1 MSPEPS
7 LVVAPGTAPGD
18 DELRLPRPPGVIRR
32 FWAAHP
38 RTSDVAIALVAL
50 LLSAPGAVFRARGPV
65 PPSAVE
71 VWTAIALAVVAAT
84 ALVFRRRRPLVVFA
98 VTMLPG
104 LMLPASLA
112 AVGDLT
118 PAIALYA
125 VAVYASMRACWI
137 AFGAGALALAIRA
150 SVGLLSGA
158 DATGA
163 AVTVDISAAVILFIG
178 ALIGINVGN
187 RRRYVDALIA
197 RSRQLLVERDQQAQL
212 AAATERTRIA
222 REMHD
227 IVSHSLTVIVA
238 LAEGAAATRDPE
250 RARAASRGAA
260 DTARAALTEMRA
272 MLGVLRDDDE
282 GASRL
287 PDAPPDPRALVSTA
301 QRAGYPVTFT
311 STGDDRSLSPAVRF
325 ALGRV
330 VQEGLTNAM
339 RHAPGARSIRVMIEH
354 APPSVIITVDD
365 DGTGDG
371 ADTGGGFGLRGLR
384 ERVQV
389 AGGRLEAGPRD
400 DRGWRVRAVLPRTD
414 DLRDDL
420 PLTDDLREPA
430 APSIEE
436 ESAR

>member
-7 LVVAPGTAPGD
+7 LVVASGTAPGD

-38 RTSDVAIALVAL
+38 RLSDVGIALIAL
-50 LLSAPGAVFRARGPV
+50 LLSAPGAVIRARGPV
-65 PPSAVE
+65 PASSAE
-71 VWTAIALAVVAAT
+71 VWAAIALAFVAAA
-84 ALVFRRRRPLVVFA
+84 ALVLRRRHPLVVFG
-98 VTMLPG
+98 VTMVPALVLPG
-104 LMLPASLA
+104 NLAS
-112 AVGDLT
+112 VGDLT

-137 AFGAGALALAIRA
+137 AFGAGAIALAIRA
-150 SVGLLSGA
+150 TIGLLSGT
-158 DATGA
+158 DATASG
-163 AVTVDISAAVILFIG
+163 VTVDISAAVLLLIG

-187 RRRYVDALIA
+187 RKRYVDALIA

-212 AAATERTRIA
+212 AAASERTRIA

-238 LAEGAAATRDPE
+238 LAEGAAATSDQD

-287 PDAPPDPRALVSTA
+287 PDTPPDPRDLVSTA
-301 QRAGYPVTFT
+301 QRAGYPVTLAV
-311 STGDDRSLSPAVRF
+311 SGDDRPLPPAARF
-325 ALGRV
+325 AIGRV

-339 RHAPGARSIRVMIEH
+339 RHAPGAGSIRVAI
-354 APPSVIITVDD
+354 AYTPAGAVVTVED
-365 DGTGDG
+365 DGTGESAASG
-371 ADTGGGFGLRGLR
+371 ADGGGFGLRGLR
-384 ERVQV
+384 ERVEV
-389 AGGRLEAGPRD
+389 TGGRFEAGPRGD
-400 DRGWRVRAVLPRTD
+400 GGWRVRAVIPGAPAGGEGPR
-414 DLRDDL
+414 
-420 PLTDDLREPA
+420 
-430 APSIEE
+430 
-436 ESAR
+436 